1 MSQTL
6 FVALQ
11 TRAQFKQQFA
21 KVLAMYYYSFA
32 GFGAVT
38 GIFLL
43 LVFALLQWLHIP
55 SGSFI
60 DWVIAI
66 AIFEWLLLI
75 VTVPWNIHFEAK
87 EVLAQGAESAK
98 KNIAVDREQLEYVT
112 VLASRSLWVA
122 VALHL
127 LSAIALYALAATGI
141 SAIGYLSS
149 GAALLLTLLRPAVRG
164 YQYLASRLIAIRSD
178 FLHPREDILELRS
191 RFAELESTVKNLTDK
206 LDSTKPAS
214 WSAVQ
219 ERKREAIEIQLT
231 NLAASL
237 ENLRSTNQA
246 EHITLARNAE
256 SAIAQFSADGQFL
269 NHVREI
275 IRFFKET

>member
-1 MSQTL
+1 VSQTL
-6 FVALQ
+6 FVALP

-98 KNIAVDREQLEYVT
+98 KNIAVDRAQLEYVT

-149 GAALLLTLLRPAVRG
+149 GAALLLTLLRPAIRG
-164 YQYLASRLIAIRSD
+164 YQYLAQRLTAIRGE
-178 FLHPREDILELRS
+178 FLHPREDIVELRN
-191 RFAELESTVKNLTDK
+191 RFADLESTVRNLADK
-206 LDSTKPAS
+206 FNSDDRTS
-214 WSAVQ
+214 WAAIQ
-219 ERKREAIEIQLT
+219 EREREVLRRDLT
-231 NLAASL
+231 NLTAAL
-237 ENLRSTNQA
+237 EHLRSTNQA
-246 EHITLARNAE
+246 EHVTLARNAE
-256 SAIAQFSADGQFL
+256 SAIAQLTDDGQFL

-275 IRFFKET
+275 IRFFKEA